1 MHQFALFAW
10 VIKVDKILW
19 IPSLLSD
26 NLTFFSPFI
35 LKIICHDDPCLI
47 CIEWHISIVWT
58 DFGETFNSGTGSEG
72 LSLACLYSS
81 DKIADELKETSV
93 FSTLYVMVDFS
104 SKLINWL
111 QVFSH
116 RSLVSQILTSQPLES
131 ISLDQSLSSLS
142 E

>member
-1 MHQFALFAW
+1 M
-10 VIKVDKILW
+10 
-19 IPSLLSD
+19 
-26 NLTFFSPFI
+26 TFFSPFI
-35 LKIICHDDPCLI
+35 LKIICHDYPCLI

-104 SKLINWL
+104 SKLIN
-111 QVFSH
+111 
-116 RSLVSQILTSQPLES
+116 
-131 ISLDQSLSSLS
+131 
-142 E
+142 